1 MMKWLVFLILL
12 AGTANAQT
20 PYQITQG
27 VAIYCASGIT
37 WIPCTSGGGGGGGG
51 AVTVADGADVTLGAI
66 ADAAA
71 AAGGTGTLSA
81 KLRETTALLQSILTG
96 PLPVTGT
103 FFQAIQPVS
112 STDGA
117 DVTQGASADAAAT
130 AGGTG
135 TVSAKLRETTAL
147 LNSILTGPLVIN
159 SSPSARTLVT
169 LDVKTVTTGGT
180 AVTAIASGHRTAG
193 GFLQNPPTATVNL
206 CINEIGTAT
215 GTTSSGDTTCIVP
228 GQSYTVAATSGAV
241 SVISSDS
248 SHPFSGYGQQ

>member
-12 AGTANAQT
+12 ADVANAQT

-37 WIPCTSGGGGGGGG
+37 WIPCASGGGGGGGG
-51 AVTVADGADVTLGAI
+51 PVTVADGADVTLGAI

-81 KLRETTALLQSILTG
+81 KLRETTALLQ
-96 PLPVTGT
+96 
-103 FFQAIQPVS
+103 
-112 STDGA
+112 
-117 DVTQGASADAAAT
+117 
-130 AGGTG
+130 
-135 TVSAKLRETTAL
+135 
-147 LNSILTGPLVIN
+147 SILTGPLVIN

>member
-81 KLRETTALLQSILTG
+81 KLRETTALLQ
-96 PLPVTGT
+96 
-103 FFQAIQPVS
+103 
-112 STDGA
+112 
-117 DVTQGASADAAAT
+117 
-130 AGGTG
+130 
-135 TVSAKLRETTAL
+135 
-147 LNSILTGPLVIN
+147 SILTGPLVIN